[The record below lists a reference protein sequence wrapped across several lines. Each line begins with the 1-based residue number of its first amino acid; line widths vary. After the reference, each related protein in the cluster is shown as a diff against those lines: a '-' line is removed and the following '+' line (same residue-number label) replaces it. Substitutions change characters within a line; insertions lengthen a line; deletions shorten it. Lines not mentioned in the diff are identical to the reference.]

1 MPKKMKPE
9 KQTRRKKAHFKPLAL
24 LASIV
29 VFAAYVLV
37 THMNLNPLYP
47 ESAFVYCVLIT
58 AWVLILALDHLGH
71 FVVTKVQDTLGHEQP
86 NIAFQKA
93 SGMKKWPLVLVAIVW
108 IAYFG
113 VHLGSSVLFQV
124 NAFRDQMP
132 ELQELDFSTD
142 FDTVEISQLPIV
154 DESMAKK
161 LADKKLGE
169 RPSLGSQVVL
179 GTPTLQQVN
188 GQLLWAVPTYHSGL
202 FKWLTNMEG
211 TPGYVTVSA
220 TNPQDVQY
228 VDGYNIKYQPGAYL
242 WQNLMWYT
250 RFTAAPFDGL
260 TDYSF
265 ELDDNGRPYWV
276 VTTYKYL
283 RGFALPE
290 ATGAVVM
297 DCATGESHRYSISDL
312 PDWVDRVQPEDF
324 IMTQLNH
331 KGEYVHGYL
340 NFSDKDKFRTS
351 PGETILY
358 NDDSCYLFTG
368 LTSVGSDQSSIGFVL
383 VDMVTKEPKLYRI
396 SGATEE
402 AAQQSA
408 EGKVQQFGYTAA
420 FPLIVNMN
428 GKPTYFMTLKDTEG
442 LIKQYAY
449 VSVEDYQTV
458 GVGETISEAK
468 LNYDKALRVSPGNQS
483 VGSTTQ
489 KQETLSGTVLRIG
502 HETNTAGTV
511 YYLILNEHPNL
522 LFSIQGSL
530 SDELAITH
538 EGDAVEVGYYPQA
551 GGTQNAD
558 RFDNT
563 NFSQN

>member
-1 MPKKMKPE
+1 MKPKK
-9 KQTRRKKAHFKPLAL
+9 KARFKPIAL
-24 LASIV
+24 LITLV
-29 VFAAYVLV
+29 VFALHVLL

-47 ESAFVYCVLIT
+47 EAAFAYCVLIS
-58 AWVLILALDHLGH
+58 AWVLILTLDRLGH
-71 FVVTKVQDTLGHEQP
+71 FVVNKVDDVMGRTQP
-86 NIAFQKA
+86 NIQFQRA
-93 SGMKKWPLVLVAIVW
+93 PGMKRWPLVLVGVIWALFF
-108 IAYFG
+108 A

-132 ELQELDFSTD
+132 ELPELNFAED
-142 FDTVEISQLPIV
+142 FDTVDVSQLPIV
-154 DESMAKK
+154 DEAMAKK

-179 GTPTLQQVN
+179 GEPTLQQVN

-202 FKWLTNMEG
+202 FKWITNMNG

-242 WQNLMWYT
+242 WQNLLWYA
-250 RFTAAPFDGL
+250 RFTAAPFTGL

-265 ELDDNGRPYWV
+265 ELDDTGRPYWV
-276 VTTYKYL
+276 ITTYKYL

-297 DCATGESHRYSISDL
+297 DCATGESHKYTIEEL
-312 PDWVDRVQPEDF
+312 PEWVDRVQPENF

-340 NFSDKDKFRTS
+340 NFSDKDKYRTS
-351 PGETILY
+351 PGAAIIY
-358 NDDSCYLFTG
+358 NNDNCYLFTG
-368 LTSVGSDQSSIGFVL
+368 LTSVGSDQSSIGFVM
-383 VDMVTKEPKLYRI
+383 VDMVTKEPRLYRI

-408 EGKVQQFGYTAA
+408 EGKVQQYGYRAA

-428 GKPTYFMTLKDTEG
+428 GLPTYFMTLKDTEG

-449 VSVEDYQTV
+449 VSVQDYQTV
-458 GVGETISEAK
+458 GVGETISEAR
-468 LNYDKALRVSPGNQS
+468 LNYDKALRVSPGNQN
-483 VGSTTQ
+483 VGNSS
-489 KQETLSGTVLRIG
+489 QELTELSGTVQRIG
-502 HETNTAGTV
+502 HETNTAGSV
-511 YYLILNEHPNL
+511 YYLVLKEHPEL

-530 SDELAITH
+530 SDELAITR
-538 EGDAVEVGYYPQA
+538 EEDRVKISYYPREGA
-551 GGTQNAD
+551 STQNAED
-558 RFDNT
+558 FDNLVF
-563 NFSQN
+563 NQK

>member
-1 MPKKMKPE
+1 MKAKKMKSE
-9 KQTRRKKAHFKPLAL
+9 TGRKKRFKPLAL
-24 LASIV
+24 LLSVV
-29 VFAAYVLV
+29 VFAVYVLL

-47 ESAFVYCVLIT
+47 ESAFAYCVLIT

-71 FVVTKVQDTLGHEQP
+71 FVVNTVQDAMGRSQANVE
-86 NIAFQKA
+86 FQKA
-93 SGMKKWPLVLVAIVW
+93 PGMKKWPLALVAAVW
-108 IAYFG
+108 VLYFG

-132 ELQELDFSTD
+132 ELNELEFASD
-142 FDTVEISQLPIV
+142 FDTVDLSQLPIV
-154 DESMAKK
+154 DKAMAKK

-179 GTPTLQQVN
+179 GEPTLQQVN

-211 TPGYVTVSA
+211 TPGYVTVNA

-228 VDGYNIKYQPGAYL
+228 VDGYRIKYQPGAYL

-250 RFTAAPFDGL
+250 RFTAAPFTGL

-265 ELDDNGRPYWV
+265 ELDDTGRPYWV

-290 ATGAVVM
+290 ATGAVVL
-297 DCATGESHRYSISDL
+297 DCATGESHTYSIQDL
-312 PDWVDRVQPEDF
+312 PDWVDRVQPENF

-340 NFSDKDKFRTS
+340 NFSDKDKYRTS
-351 PGETILY
+351 PGNTILY
-358 NDDSCYLFTG
+358 NDNNCYLFTG
-368 LTSVGSDQSSIGFVL
+368 LTSVGSDQSSIGFVMI
-383 VDMVTKEPKLYRI
+383 DMVTKEPKLYRI

-408 EGKVQQFGYTAA
+408 EGKVQQYGYKAA

-428 GKPTYFMTLKDTEG
+428 GCPTYFMTLKDAEG

-468 LNYDKALRVSPGNQS
+468 LNYDKALRVSPGNQT
-483 VGSTTQ
+483 VGSTSQ
-489 KQETLSGTVLRIG
+489 DRLELSGTVQRIG
-502 HETNTAGTV
+502 SETNTAGTV
-511 YYLILNEHPNL
+511 YYLILTEHPDQ

-530 SDELAITH
+530 SDELAITQP
-538 EGDAVEVGYYPQA
+538 GDPVKVTYYSQGNA
-551 GGTQNAD
+551 LTQHAEA
-558 RFDNT
+558 FDNLQ
-563 NFSQN
+563 FHQN

>member
-1 MPKKMKPE
+1 MKPA
-9 KQTRRKKAHFKPLAL
+9 KKRRFKPLAL
-24 LASIV
+24 LVSLL
-29 VFAAYVLV
+29 VFAGYVLL

-47 ESAFVYCVLIT
+47 EAAFAYCVLIT
-58 AWVLILALDHLGH
+58 AWVLILAVDQLGH
-71 FVVTKVQDTLGHEQP
+71 FVVDSMQNSFGQHQSTVQ
-86 NIAFQKA
+86 FQR
-93 SGMKKWPLVLVAIVW
+93 SPGMKKWPLVLVAVIWVL
-108 IAYFG
+108 YFG
-113 VHLGSSVLFQV
+113 VHIGSSVLFQV

-132 ELQELDFSTD
+132 ALTELEFSTD
-142 FDTVEISQLPIV
+142 FDTVDLSQLPIV
-154 DESMAKK
+154 DKEMARK

-179 GTPTLQQVN
+179 GEPTLQQVN

-220 TNPQDVQY
+220 TNPQEVQY
-228 VDGYNIKYQPGAYL
+228 VDGYRIKYQPGAYL
-242 WQNLMWYT
+242 WQNLMWHA
-250 RFTAAPFDGL
+250 RFTAAPFTGL

-276 VTTYKYL
+276 ITTYKYL

-297 DCATGESHRYSISDL
+297 DCSTGKSTSYSIDAL

-331 KGEYVHGYL
+331 KGEFVHGYL

-351 PGETILY
+351 PGNTILY
-358 NDDSCYLFTG
+358 NNDHCYLFTG
-368 LTSVGSDQSSIGFVL
+368 LTSVGSDQSSIGFVMI
-383 VDMVTKEPKLYRI
+383 DMVTKEPRLYRI

-408 EGKVQQFGYTAA
+408 EGKVQQFGYKAA

-428 GKPTYFMTLKDTEG
+428 GSPTYFMTLKDTEG

-468 LNYDKALRVSPGNQS
+468 LNYDKALRVSPGSQS
-483 VGSTTQ
+483 VGSTSQ
-489 KQETLSGTVLRIG
+489 KQEKLTGTVLRIG

-511 YYLILNEHPNL
+511 YYLVLAEHPEL

-530 SDELAITH
+530 SDELAITR
-538 EGDAVEVGYYPQA
+538 EQDPVTLAYYPHS
-551 GGTQNAD
+551 GGTQNAEF
-558 RFDNT
+558 FDNLT
-563 NFSQN
+563 FRQAD

>member
-1 MPKKMKPE
+1 MKPKK
-9 KQTRRKKAHFKPLAL
+9 KARFKPLAL
-24 LASIV
+24 LASAV
-29 VFAAYVLV
+29 VFALYVLL

-47 ESAFVYCVLIT
+47 EAAFAYCVLVS
-58 AWVLILALDHLGH
+58 AWVLILALDHLGR
-71 FVVTKVQDTLGHEQP
+71 FVVHGVEDAMGRRQANVVFERAP
-86 NIAFQKA
+86 
-93 SGMKKWPLVLVAIVW
+93 GMKKWPIALVAAIW
-108 IAYFG
+108 ALYFL
-113 VHLGSSVLFQV
+113 VHIGSSFIFQV

-132 ELQELDFSTD
+132 ALQAMDFAAD
-142 FDTVEISQLPIV
+142 FDTVDISQLPIV
-154 DESMAKK
+154 DEAMARK

-179 GTPTLQQVN
+179 GEPTLQQVN

-202 FKWLTNMEG
+202 FKWLTNMGG

-242 WQNLMWYT
+242 WQNLMWYA
-250 RFTAAPFDGL
+250 RFTAAPFTGL

-265 ELDDNGRPYWV
+265 ELDDTGRPYWV
-276 VTTYKYL
+276 ITTYRYL

-297 DCATGESHRYSISDL
+297 DCATGESHTYSIPDL
-312 PDWVDRVQPEDF
+312 PEWVDRVQPEDF

-340 NFSDKDKFRTS
+340 NFSDKDKYRTS
-351 PGETILY
+351 PGTAILY
-358 NDDSCYLFTG
+358 NNGNCYLFTG
-368 LTSVGSDQSSIGFVL
+368 LTSVGSDQSSIGFVM
-383 VDMVTKEPKLYRI
+383 VDMVTKEPRLYRI

-408 EGKVQQFGYTAA
+408 EGKVQQYGYRAA
-420 FPLIVNMN
+420 APLIVNLN
-428 GKPTYFMTLKDTEG
+428 GHPTYFMTLKDTEG

-458 GVGETISEAK
+458 GVGETVSEAR
-468 LNYDKALRVSPGNQS
+468 LNYEKALRASPGNQS
-483 VGSTTQ
+483 VGNTSQ
-489 KQETLSGTVLRIG
+489 DQQTLTGAVQRIG
-502 HETNTAGTV
+502 SEMNTAGTV
-511 YYLILNEHPNL
+511 YYLVLAEQPQL

-530 SDELAITH
+530 SDELALTR
-538 EGDAVEVGYYPQA
+538 EGDRVTLTYYPREG
-551 GGTQNAD
+551 GGTQTAD
-558 RFDNT
+558 SFDNLEFT
-563 NFSQN
+563 QR